1 MRAKT
6 WGSEQE
12 QQQYGGAAKE
22 EVFQV
27 MHKATIQAIHETHG
41 STKSKKAH
49 VIYQRAQRLVQSIV
63 EGRYR
68 VAGAESFD
76 TTWVAPGFV
85 QMAKGK
91 PLTAAM
97 WNKKRQAGA
106 DSGRI
111 AEARPTPSS
120 RFSPTGRAATV
131 EHGCGVGVCR
141 CRLPR
146 LRSAPSA
153 PIGALFFFPS

>member
-1 MRAKT
+1 MQFT
-6 WGSEQE
+6 
-12 QQQYGGAAKE
+12 AAPNPPPSP
-22 EVFQV
+22 
-27 MHKATIQAIHETHG
+27 AA
-41 STKSKKAH
+41 SCA
-49 VIYQRAQRLVQSIV
+49 AQRLVQSIV

-153 PIGALFFFPS
+153 PTVSEHCTFFPANNNRTP